1 MARKQPVK
9 GVQTTM
15 ADEETMT
22 ADAAMDADDTKK
34 KKKGKDK
41 GGEGEQE
48 GLGSK
53 ILSAIIIIAIIII
66 WLAIFALLI
75 KYDVGGFGSTV
86 LRPVLKDVPV
96 INRILPDVA
105 DETTA
110 EEQAYPYNNL
120 SEAMDRINELEGELA
135 AAKSTNSTNANYVAG
150 LEKEVQ
156 RLKTFEQNQLAFETE
171 KDEFD
176 KDVVFNDK
184 APDIEEY
191 RKYYEEIDPDNAAKL
206 YKEVLEQQQVTENVK
221 VLADKYANMKPANA
235 AAILNGMTGDLDL
248 VAQILETMDSK
259 KAALILGAMDT
270 NVAAKVTKKMS
281 LDTTK

>member
-221 VLADKYANMKPANA
+221 ALADKYANMKPANA

-281 LDTTK
+281 LDTTQ

>member
-221 VLADKYANMKPANA
+221 ALADKYANMKPANA